1 MGKLWKR
8 RLCWKEDPSHRV
20 EIRSR
25 RKILQRDT
33 SGRFQILLRQGS
45 QVWWTVPAFAVS
57 EPIQDWS

>member
-1 MGKLWKR
+1 MEEKALLEGR
-8 RLCWKEDPSHRV
+8 PSHWV

-45 QVWWTVPAFAVS
+45 QVWTVSAFAMS